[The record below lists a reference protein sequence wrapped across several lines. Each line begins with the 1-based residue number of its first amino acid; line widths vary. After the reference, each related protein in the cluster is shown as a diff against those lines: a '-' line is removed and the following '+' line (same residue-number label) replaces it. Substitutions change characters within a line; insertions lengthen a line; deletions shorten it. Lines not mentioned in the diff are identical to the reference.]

1 MLYQL
6 SYFRIFLFAVAKVG
20 IFRKLANILH
30 TFFTE
35 ICSLCIDR
43 KTIILII
50 NSFGHDNL
58 HKKIACIFQL
68 SPLLSIK
75 QWQDGE
81 FR

>member
-6 SYFRIFLFAVAKVG
+6 SYFRIFSFAVAKVG
-20 IFRKLANILH
+20 IFRKPANILH
-30 TFFTE
+30 IFFTE

-58 HKKIACIFQL
+58 HKKIACIFRL
-68 SPLLSIK
+68 SPLWSIK
-75 QWQDGE
+75 QWQDDE

>member
-1 MLYQL
+1 
-6 SYFRIFLFAVAKVG
+6 
-20 IFRKLANILH
+20 
-30 TFFTE
+30 
-35 ICSLCIDR
+35 
-43 KTIILII
+43 LII
-50 NSFGHDNL
+50 NSFGYDNL